1 MSAVP
6 HASGVS
12 LIARF
17 LGEDAARG
25 GPFALLGLRP
35 GAADD
40 TVVIAALE
48 RRLAALAA
56 HRQSETPE
64 ADEVRLALHAAAAQL
79 LDPAVRVHLARRWG
93 GEAAAQQAA
102 LAAPASEAGRG
113 VLLEHDALLTL
124 ARYGGWNQRSLRRLM
139 LLAHA
144 REASPDELIGALR
157 RLSSRDSSDARSVP
171 RPASLPSDPDE
182 TARVPVRFSGLP
194 RPLADEPPRPADPRP
209 PEMVRSEEDD
219 PAKRILR
226 RGAFVVVGGFVAL
239 AVIGSIAAIIL
250 TAPRTPV
257 EPAPAPPPSTR
268 TAAEPAR
275 VEPFPLRPG
284 GAKEAAPRTAGV
296 PSATELNAALR
307 GLEVAADGLTLD
319 LAEALAVFRS
329 SVQDVAA
336 NWCLLTPDRQRAAI
350 NSVVEFMHAASG
362 TPPVASA
369 AAEAIASGSLVM
381 RDGSAPTAD
390 GVWPAVWS
398 AGVLVRLRGEG
409 ALGATALRVIEDS
422 LIQSIGGAAPA
433 SGRTF
438 EAGAVAALGLMPR
451 RFVLGER
458 PGREAELERWK
469 RWTRAVEAAAAEQP
483 ARRTELLLAGLDAL
497 VLAGP
502 EPDEDAAI
510 ADAMVELTLALTW
523 RRGDR
528 SRAWLAQAFGNP
540 RVSNADL
547 HVITTALATRSN
559 AEGVDPLMSLPARS
573 IDAQRR
579 ELLRR
584 YETAWGLPT
593 AAQRDDLADAWL
605 RELRRIVRDAERDRA
620 PFEHLARAV
629 VAARLNAAAVLRWSG
644 GLDAAAA
651 LIDRLDAPVKDA
663 METARGS
670 VGDQAVVSPGRY
682 DGAWA
687 VRYISAQRDA
697 DARVALLRELAGG
710 SLLDPISGGVVAQEA
725 VRGSPA
731 QVRLAAR
738 DALLTL
744 RLNASAVKGL
754 LEQAPTMPRT
764 IQNAELVAQMTGTT
778 VVSIRD
784 LEWKLKTRRMLVERL
799 MELLAAEGE
808 VGRVDRLAPLLAE
821 TYAGMASSALASS
834 SSDGTPTSAD
844 ESAARVRA
852 QWQRLAAE
860 LSAGRSGVVRA
871 EEIERRRTARLA
883 VAGGPVQR
891 FAVEQLAI
899 AELLSAVIAVERPE
913 RAAEAAG
920 VLAELGNSRRAA
932 THILHQIAATELAI
946 GRLWAIRFGEE
957 RP

>member
-1 MSAVP
+1 MS
-6 HASGVS
+6 HAPGVS

-17 LGEDAARG
+17 LGEEAARG

-35 GAADD
+35 GIADD
-40 TVVIAALE
+40 AVIIAALE
-48 RRLAALAA
+48 GRLAAVAA

-79 LDPAVRVHLARRWG
+79 LDPAVRVHLARKWG
-93 GEAAAQQAA
+93 GESAAQQAA
-102 LAAPASEAGRG
+102 LAAPTSEAGRG

-124 ARYGGWNQRSLRRLM
+124 AHYGGWSRGALHRLM
-139 LLAHA
+139 LLARA
-144 REASPDELIGALR
+144 RDASPDELVGALR
-157 RLSSRDSSDARSVP
+157 RLSSRGAPHARNVP
-171 RPASLPSDPDE
+171 RPAPLPSGRGESRP
-182 TARVPVRFSGLP
+182 VPVQFTTLP
-194 RPLADEPPRPADPRP
+194 KPLADEPPRPADPRP
-209 PEMVRSEEDD
+209 PEMVRPEEDD
-219 PAKRILR
+219 PAKRLLR
-226 RGAFVVVGGFVAL
+226 RGAFVFVGGFVAL
-239 AVIGSIAAIIL
+239 AVLGSIAAILI
-250 TAPRTPV
+250 TAPRPPREPPPV
-257 EPAPAPPPSTR
+257 PAPPAR
-268 TAAEPAR
+268 AAAEPAR
-275 VEPFPLRPG
+275 VEPFPLRPA
-284 GAKEAAPRTAGV
+284 GAEEVAPRASV
-296 PSATELNAALR
+296 APSASELNAVLR
-307 GLEVAADGLTLD
+307 GLDAAVDGLSLD
-319 LAEALAVFRS
+319 AGEALALFRS
-329 SVQDVAA
+329 SVEDVAA
-336 NWCLLTPDRQRAAI
+336 HWCLLTPDRQRAAT
-350 NSVVEFMHAASG
+350 NSVVEFMHSASAV
-362 TPPVASA
+362 PLIASA
-369 AAEAIASGSLVM
+369 AAEVVASGSVVM
-381 RDGSAPTAD
+381 RDGSAPAAE
-390 GVWPAVWS
+390 GVWAAVWS
-398 AGVLVRLRGEG
+398 VGTLVRLGGESG
-409 ALGATALRVIEDS
+409 LSAAVSRVIEDA
-422 LIQSIGGAAPA
+422 LRQSIGGAGPA
-433 SGRTF
+433 AGRTF
-438 EAGAVAALGLMPR
+438 EAGAVAALGLLPR

-458 PGREAELERWK
+458 PDRDADLERWK
-469 RWTRAVEAAAAEQP
+469 RWVRAVEAAAPEQP

-502 EPDEDAAI
+502 EPDGDHAV

-528 SRAWLAQAFGNP
+528 SRTWLAQAFSNP

-579 ELLRR
+579 DLWNK

-593 AAQRDDLADAWL
+593 AAQRDDLADSWL
-605 RELRRIVRDAERDRA
+605 RELRRIARESERDRA
-620 PFEHLARAV
+620 PIDHLARAV
-629 VAARLNAAAVLRWSG
+629 LAARLNAAAALRWSG
-644 GLDAAAA
+644 GLDAAAL

-670 VGDQAVVSPGRY
+670 VGDQAVVSPGRF

-697 DARVALLRELAGG
+697 DARVSLLRELGGG
-710 SLLDPISGGVVAQEA
+710 SLLDPISGEVVAQEA

-731 QVRLAAR
+731 QVRQAAR
-738 DALLTL
+738 DALLAL

-778 VVSIRD
+778 VVSVRD
-784 LEWKLKTRRMLVERL
+784 PDWKLKTRRVLVERL
-799 MELLAAEGE
+799 MELLAAGGE

-821 TYAGMASSALASS
+821 MYAGMVQSSIASS
-834 SSDGTPTSAD
+834 SAEGTPAAAD

-852 QWQRLAAE
+852 QWQQLAAE

-891 FAVEQLAI
+891 FAVEQLTI

-913 RAAEAAG
+913 RASDAAG
-920 VLAELGNSRRAA
+920 VLAELATTRRAA
-932 THILHQIAATELAI
+932 THVLHQIAATELAI

-957 RP
+957 LP